1 MHRPAALKSPAP
13 VLGEKKPAHF
23 GQDTERGWWS
33 SESLVAESPVA
44 FSSSPWPVGSPRR
57 SLLRRVLVPPRP
69 DASVLW
75 FSRWAHSHSPQ
86 HDTERGGD
94 TTPNSLIFFINS
106 ASLPSDF
113 IKSSRLRGV
122 LVIRHGFSPVGLI
135 PLPERCLSHPIP
147 LVFLQP
153 FD

>member
-23 GQDTERGWWS
+23 GQGTERGWWS
-33 SESLVAESPVA
+33 SESPSPIPPSH
-44 FSSSPWPVGSPRR
+44 FRRPRGRWDPPVGHYSVGFWSPP
-57 SLLRRVLVPPRP
+57 VLTLPCSGSPGGHTLTHPNTTQRGEGTLPPTL
-69 DASVLW
+69 S
-75 FSRWAHSHSPQ
+75 
-86 HDTERGGD
+86 
-94 TTPNSLIFFINS
+94 FFINS

-113 IKSSRLRGV
+113 IKSSRPRGV
-122 LVIRHGFSPVGLI
+122 SVIRHGFSPVGLI